1 MVCGILSTQRRF
13 VRNAWGEPRGSP
25 ASITA
30 EHAYAA
36 RPRRGR
42 FSSYRTNGYRYDVI
56 DPAAV
61 SHILAGLIGAMSI
74 GAAVLLVGAFFSLG
88 RSGYRKD

>member
-1 MVCGILSTQRRF
+1 M
-13 VRNAWGEPRGSP
+13 
-25 ASITA
+25 
-30 EHAYAA
+30 
-36 RPRRGR
+36 
-42 FSSYRTNGYRYDVI
+42 I